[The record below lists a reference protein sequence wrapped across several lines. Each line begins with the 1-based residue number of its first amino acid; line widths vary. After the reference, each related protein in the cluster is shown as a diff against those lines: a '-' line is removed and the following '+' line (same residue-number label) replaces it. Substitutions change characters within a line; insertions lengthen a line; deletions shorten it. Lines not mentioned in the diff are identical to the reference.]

1 MEIRDK
7 LDLVANEAGVTD
19 SGVLH
24 HAKLVKVKGVLYR
37 GHEGGKRITIDTSDG
52 FAPLSLYIKP
62 HHRRY
67 DHD

>member
-1 MEIRDK
+1 MRDK

-37 GHEGGKRITIDTSDG
+37 GHEGENESRSTPVMASHRS
-52 FAPLSLYIKP
+52 LSL
-62 HHRRY
+62 H
-67 DHD
+67 